1 MSEGV
6 EGKKKSKWP
15 AGTIWQKHKRRNAK
29 GDDEETRVPYIRV
42 RYPGEDGKRK
52 AVWRQVESPAHARQV
67 LKQLKD
73 ELERHGEKVVE
84 HARSTF
90 NDFYKNYYKAAY
102 MIEAQYVEGRKVAGR
117 RSLKTVES
125 HAAVLCEYFG
135 RRALREITYGDVEKF
150 KAWLL
155 RQPTQFDVA
164 RHKRELL
171 TDPDAE
177 LRSTRSLIS
186 AHRVLQLLR
195 HILNVA
201 VREGWAVKNPFHAGK
216 SLISTA
222 DERKRRRVMSYEEE
236 ALLLGRCEG
245 RREHLRLVVI
255 ALVDTAMRAG
265 EAFKLK
271 VSDLNFDPRDIT
283 IQEFNT
289 KTLPERSAPITAR
302 LAREMRAW
310 FERRELK
317 PGDPVFHFAS
327 VKRSFAGACR
337 AAGIEDLRIK
347 DLRRTAATRLVRGG
361 MPIEEV
367 SRILGHTDIAMTFDY
382 IGVDRKTTERAAD
395 ILDEMLRRAEEEAE
409 AKRRALAAPAAPGA
423 GVTEEQGF
431 VN

>member
-1 MSEGV
+1 MAEEV
-6 EGKKKSKWP
+6 ESKKKSKWP
-15 AGTIWQKHKRRNAK
+15 AGTIWQKHKRRNAQ
-29 GDDEETRVPYIRV
+29 GEEEEVRAPYV
-42 RYPGEDGKRK
+42 RMRYQGEDGKRK

-67 LKQLKD
+67 LKQLRE
-73 ELERHGEKVVE
+73 ELEQHGEKVVA
-84 HARSTF
+84 HARATF
-90 NDFYKNYYKAAY
+90 NDFYENSYKPDY

-125 HAAVLCEYFG
+125 HAAVLCKYFG
-135 RRALREITYGDVEKF
+135 RRALREITYGDLEKF
-150 KAWLL
+150 KTWLL
-155 RQPTQFDVA
+155 RQPTQFDEA

-171 TDPDAE
+171 SDPDAE

-195 HILNVA
+195 HIFNVA

-216 SLISTA
+216 PLISTA

-236 ALLLGRCEG
+236 ARLLEQCVG

-271 VSDLNFDPRDIT
+271 VADLNFDPRDIT

-289 KTLPERSAPITAR
+289 KTLTERSAPITTR
-302 LAREMRAW
+302 LAREMRTW
-310 FERRELK
+310 FEQRELK
-317 PGDPVFHFAS
+317 PGDLVFYFKS
-327 VKRSFAGACR
+327 VKRSFVGACR

-367 SRILGHTDIAMTFDY
+367 SRILGHTDISMTYEY
-382 IGVDRKTTERAAD
+382 IGVDRKTTQRAAD
-395 ILDEMLRRAEEEAE
+395 ILDEMLRRAELEAE
-409 AKRRALAAPAAPGA
+409 EKRRA
-423 GVTEEQGF
+423 EEGL
-431 VN
+431 VH

>member
-1 MSEGV
+1 M
-6 EGKKKSKWP
+6 
-15 AGTIWQKHKRRNAK
+15 
-29 GDDEETRVPYIRV
+29 RVPYVRV
-42 RYPGEDGKRK
+42 RYQGEDGKRK
-52 AVWRQVESPAHARQV
+52 AAWRQVENPAHARQV
-67 LKQLKD
+67 LKQLRD
-73 ELERHGEKVVE
+73 ELERHGEKTVA

-90 NDFYKNYYKAAY
+90 NDFYEGYYKAAH
-102 MIEAQYVEGRKVAGR
+102 MIEAQYVDGRKVAGR

-125 HAAVLCEYFG
+125 HATVLCKYFG

-150 KAWLL
+150 KVWLL
-155 RQPTQFDVA
+155 RQPTQFNEA
-164 RHKRELL
+164 RHKRALL

-186 AHRVLQLLR
+186 VHRVLQLLR

-201 VREGWAVKNPFHAGK
+201 VREGWAVKNPFHAGQP
-216 SLISTA
+216 LISTA

-236 ALLLGRCEG
+236 ARLLAQCEG
-245 RREHLRLVVI
+245 RREHLRLVII
-255 ALVDTAMRAG
+255 ALADTAMRAG
-265 EAFKLK
+265 EAFKLR

-289 KTLPERSAPITAR
+289 KTLTERSAPITAR

-310 FERRELK
+310 FEQRELK

-361 MPIEEV
+361 MVIEEV
-367 SRILGHTDIAMTFDY
+367 SRILGHTDISMTYEY
-382 IGVDRKTTERAAD
+382 IGVDRQTTPRAAD
-395 ILDEMLRRAEEEAE
+395 ILDEMLRQAEEEAE
-409 AKRRALAAPAAPGA
+409 ARCRALATPVQLDA
-423 GVTEEQGF
+423 GMTEDESF